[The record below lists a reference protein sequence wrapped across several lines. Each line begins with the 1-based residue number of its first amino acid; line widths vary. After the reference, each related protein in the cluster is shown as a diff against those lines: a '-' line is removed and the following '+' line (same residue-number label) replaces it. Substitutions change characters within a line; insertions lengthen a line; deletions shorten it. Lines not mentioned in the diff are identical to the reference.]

1 MVDGSPRRKM
11 RDPLTAPN
19 TMPRYPK
26 ILYSALAALALLM
39 ATWAPAHAD
48 SAAATT
54 IPSADLI
61 QPSDL
66 AAALRS
72 GTTPKPLILQV
83 GFRTLFEQAHIPGSE
98 YVGAASDS
106 KGARALRERLARLP
120 RDTAIVIYCGCCP
133 WTHCPNMGAAYR
145 LVHELGF
152 VRLKALYIADN
163 FGSDWV
169 DKGFPVAKGS

>member
-1 MVDGSPRRKM
+1 
-11 RDPLTAPN
+11 
-19 TMPRYPK
+19 MPRCTY
-26 ILYSALAALALLM
+26 ILNSALAILALLTAM
-39 ATWAPAHAD
+39 RAPAHTD
-48 SAAATT
+48 FVAATT
-54 IPSADLI
+54 IPSAALI

-72 GTTPKPLILQV
+72 GAAPKPLILQV

-98 YVGAASDS
+98 YVGAASNS
-106 KGARALRERLARLP
+106 EGARAMRDRLAHLP

-145 LVHELGF
+145 LAHELGF

-169 DKGFPVAKGS
+169 DKGYPVAKGS